1 MPSPARASRM
11 LRTPPIET
19 IDDLARRI
27 GDLHAASEKAGREIP
42 PEVIFTPI
50 GYDLFSG
57 SFPNA
62 AQFVDDIAAYSA
74 IGVSA
79 LTINLPG
86 TTRSE
91 WIESVG
97 WLGAKVI
104 ANIDS

>member
-1 MPSPARASRM
+1 M
-11 LRTPPIET
+11 
-19 IDDLARRI
+19 
-27 GDLHAASEKAGREIP
+27 ASEKAGRNVP

-57 SFPNA
+57 SFPDA

-86 TTRSE
+86 SSRAQ
-91 WIESVG
+91 WIESVD
-97 WLGAKVI
+97 WLGRDVI
-104 ANIDS
+104 ANIRP